1 LALQRFQRRAPRRL
15 VSRGLAAPGR
25 SRRGGRAAHRATSR
39 TRRSLFRRGR
49 ASRRGARVRGGV
61 GLGAALFL
69 SGVSRTDE
77 LQALVQRQEK
87 RLATFRV
94 AA

>member
-1 LALQRFQRRAPRRL
+1 
-15 VSRGLAAPGR
+15 
-25 SRRGGRAAHRATSR
+25 
-39 TRRSLFRRGR
+39 
-49 ASRRGARVRGGV
+49 V